1 MIIEIFDPPMC
12 CPGGMCGP
20 AIDPALLDV
29 NEAMLKVKKETD
41 GQVQIERYLLTQQAT
56 KFLQNPEVL
65 ELLHSQG
72 TAALP
77 VTAVNGRVVKQKAYP
92 TYDDLQSYIVRKGN
106 AV

>member
-1 MIIEIFDPPMC
+1 MLIEIFDPPMC
-12 CPGGMCGP
+12 CPGGICGP

-29 NEAMLKVKKETD
+29 NEAILKIKKQSE

-77 VTAVNGRVVKQKAYP
+77 VTAVNGKVVRQKSYP
-92 TYDDLQSYIVRKGN
+92 TYDDLQSYIVQKGN
-106 AV
+106 VQ